1 MILALARCGLI
12 ATASTTASTI
22 VFAQGIL
29 LDDRGLG
36 IASGGANG
44 GAMLLAPAVMLRVAI
59 KRLSRRP
66 PSGMWLAVS
75 ALCCCAAEAVVL
87 LFMIR
92 AVGEHRPSAPQNFRQ
107 NFRQT
112 GAMAR
117 SSLGSA
123 RLGRPGC
130 GRCGRARAS
139 GYDRYPTRR
148 LVSGSHGAWN
158 H

>member
-1 MILALARCGLI
+1 MTGVQTETPLRVPWGAHPARAVPAAPLRMILALARCGLI

-36 IASGGANG
+36 IASGGADG

-75 ALCCCAAEAVVL
+75 ASCFARQKPSCCC
-87 LFMIR
+87 
-92 AVGEHRPSAPQNFRQ
+92 S
-107 NFRQT
+107 
-112 GAMAR
+112 
-117 SSLGSA
+117 
-123 RLGRPGC
+123 
-130 GRCGRARAS
+130 
-139 GYDRYPTRR
+139 
-148 LVSGSHGAWN
+148 
-158 H
+158 